1 MQWIILNT
9 VDVYKYEW
17 NIDSILRLL
26 QWIRDN
32 PDVSIWNLKCFEVT
46 KKFLWGRDW
55 GFERVNMF

>member
-32 PDVSIWNLKCFEVT
+32 PDVSIWNLKSFEVT